1 MQTNDNHPFL
11 DQPRFADMS
20 QGIEEMERWL
30 HDLLRQGLAVL
41 PDQPYEY
48 WQFISKRMVDL
59 KLPSLA
65 RRINRLR
72 LIILK
77 TTSEPPFQKIL
88 LELSEIGLLIK
99 SFKRI
104 KSVPAPMQREI
115 LLQLGW
121 NVRKEELE
129 PIPPITDHWLVIGTA
144 TGQEEKLNFRKTWLW
159 PFQTNRPAMLL
170 EFAWKDQSFS
180 DQPDTGSIIHA
191 EMTFYPGVFSFR
203 AQTGKVLETKID
215 SFKTTFGDDNIST
228 FLNRY
233 SNVGAR
239 NPWIIDF
246 PVVLNEVIP
255 VYCEGEYYLID
266 KEKNTIPV
274 SNSVQEAMRLVVM
287 SANNP
292 SSVFGEWDG
301 EIFTPLTFIRPNALV
316 PLQWPL

>member
-1 MQTNDNHPFL
+1 MQTNNHHPFL

-20 QGIEEMERWL
+20 QGIEEIERWL

-41 PDQPYEY
+41 PDQPRDY
-48 WQFISKRMVDL
+48 WDFISKRMVDL

-65 RRINRLR
+65 RRINHLQS
-72 LIILK
+72 IILK

-88 LELSEIGLLIK
+88 PELSEIGLLIN
-99 SFKRI
+99 SFQRI
-104 KSVPAPMQREI
+104 KSLPAPMQREI

-129 PIPPITDHWLVIGTA
+129 SIKPITDHWLVVGSA

-159 PFQTNRPAMLL
+159 PFQTSRPAMLL
-170 EFAWKDQSFS
+170 EFAWKGQSFS

-191 EMTFYPGVFSFR
+191 EMTFYPGSFSFR
-203 AQTGKVLETKID
+203 AQTGKLFDTQID
-215 SFKTTFGDDNIST
+215 TFKSRFGDGNINT
-228 FLNRY
+228 FFKRY
-233 SNVGAR
+233 SQVGTR

-255 VYCEGEYYLID
+255 VYCKGEYYLID
-266 KEKNTIPV
+266 NEKNSIPV
-274 SNSVQEAMRLVVM
+274 SNSVQEAMRLLIL

-292 SSVFGEWDG
+292 SSVFGEWNG
-301 EIFTPLTFIRPNALV
+301 EIFIPLTFIRPNTLL
-316 PLQWPL
+316 PLHWPL